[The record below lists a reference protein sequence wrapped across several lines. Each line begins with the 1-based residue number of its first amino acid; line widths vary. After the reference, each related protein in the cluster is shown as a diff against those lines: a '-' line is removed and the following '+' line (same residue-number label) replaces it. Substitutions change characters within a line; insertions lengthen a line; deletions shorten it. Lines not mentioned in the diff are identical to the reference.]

1 MNKLISLLLPSII
14 FFFSLLTVSTGA
26 IQFSQVVP
34 ARKLMRVAFSP
45 PPPPLSARQVIFA
58 VVITAALIP

>member
-1 MNKLISLLLPSII
+1 MNKLISLLRPSII
-14 FFFSLLTVSTGA
+14 FFFSLLIFSTAA
-26 IQFSQVVP
+26 IQFSQAKP

-58 VVITAALIP
+58 VVITAALFP